1 MVQLLNINIM
11 NLYLTALMTRH
22 CFHKMNLPPSPSN
35 VSPSSVFLP
44 DELIVEVLSWL
55 TVKQLMRLKYVSKSW
70 KSLISEPTFVKF
82 YLNHFAQNTDLTLV
96 SHEWNEDNEAVSFT
110 VLRLLE
116 YPPIIINLPGDPYY
130 QLDKD
135 IIIGS

>member
-1 MVQLLNINIM
+1 MA
-11 NLYLTALMTRH
+11 YR
-22 CFHKMNLPPSPSN
+22 
-35 VSPSSVFLP
+35 
-44 DELIVEVLSWL
+44 
-55 TVKQLMRLKYVSKSW
+55 KQLMRQKCVSKSW
-70 KSLISEPTFVKF
+70 KSLIAEPTFDRLH
-82 YLNHFAQNTDLTLV
+82 LNHFVQNTDLTLV

-116 YPPIIINLPGDPYY
+116 NPPIIINLPGDPYY